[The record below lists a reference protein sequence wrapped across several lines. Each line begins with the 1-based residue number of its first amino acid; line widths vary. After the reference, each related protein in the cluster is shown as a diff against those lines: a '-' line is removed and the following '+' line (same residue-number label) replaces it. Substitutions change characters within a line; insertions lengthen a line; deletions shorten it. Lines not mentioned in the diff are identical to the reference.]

1 MIEDNWIPT
10 DDDIKWTKQTIEQ
23 MSVGDTW
30 GVADSILRK
39 ESEDHYAVLK
49 ASPASILPLQR
60 IGKVLA
66 LLDIEL
72 TASDA
77 EIVEDA
83 QAAAQQSA
91 EEWSCTQ
98 CDELI
103 ANFALELGK
112 WVLLD
117 DDDENESWRVAVSH
131 ETKEGETHEVA
142 LSPMDYHLVAGD
154 AHFFSWKWNSTLER
168 ERIIE
173 LADAD
178 LLMDALQ
185 SGDIFIMPTNY
196 EGDLIPPHLRGLLF
210 EKDDSDEIPAHPQDE
225 EE

>member
-1 MIEDNWIPT
+1 MNMIEDNWIPT
-10 DDDIKWTKQTIEQ
+10 DEDIKWTKQTIEQ
-23 MSVGDTW
+23 MSIGDTW

-39 ESEDHYAVLK
+39 ESEDHYDVLK

-66 LLDIEL
+66 ELDIEL
-72 TASDA
+72 TASNA

-91 EEWSCTQ
+91 QEWSCTQ

-103 ANFALELGK
+103 ANFSLELGK

-117 DDDENESWRVAVSH
+117 DDEHESWRVAVSH
-131 ETKEGETHEVA
+131 QTNDGETHEVA

-154 AHFFSWKWNSTLER
+154 ELFFSWKNNDTLER

-185 SGDIFIMPTNY
+185 SGEVFIMPTNY

-210 EKDDSDEIPAHPQDE
+210 EKHNPQDE